1 MKTQSILKLAVA
13 SLVILALAGCRKE
26 KPAPQ
31 PEPPRPQPEVP
42 EFTEGLTVVADY
54 YGDAYGVGYDDYELY
69 FQIGAKNSDGAFAAD
84 GIELA
89 LDILVAEG
97 SAVLFPGGK
106 YYLTDG
112 SYRSAG
118 ILPSIPTTLKEYLL
132 ANGMSL
138 EGYSA
143 AELASVYSYGNTS
156 FYVQESPD
164 KWWLAAVDK
173 AELEVTVNGAEYTFE
188 VKFEAGG
195 DSYTYKYKGPL
206 TICDRREDPPTNVPN
221 RTMEGIN
228 NVYAYNYGHIWG
240 DDTDDWFIYLYN
252 DTNEWLEIEFVSD
265 TQDGG
270 LPTGTFRVPADFFDV
285 EKIPARAP
293 CPLYFDEYDEC
304 YYGTYYAQD
313 DAVVLGAT
321 DGSLQV
327 SAVGDNYKLNLLF
340 YDEEVDEYFELKY
353 TGAIEVNYEDYVTTA
368 TKSMQQRPARGRR
381 PATKLLRS
389 TKIRPGSGARRM
401 VL

>member
-89 LDILVAEG
+89 LDILIAEG
-97 SAVLFPGGK
+97 SAVLVPEGK
-106 YYLTDG
+106 YYLTNG

-156 FYVQESPD
+156 FYVQVSPD
-164 KWWLAAVDK
+164 KWWLAAVDE
-173 AELEVTVNGAEYTFE
+173 AELEVTVNGAEYIFE

-206 TICDRREDPPTNVPN
+206 TICDRREVPPTDEPA

-228 NVYAYNYGHIWG
+228 KVYAYNDGHVWG
-240 DDTDDWFIYLYN
+240 DDTDDWIIYLYN
-252 DTNEWLEIEFVSD
+252 DTSEWLEIEFVTR

-270 LPTGTFRVPADFFDV
+270 LPAGTYSVPADFY
-285 EKIPARAP
+285 EISPIPAGTLCA
-293 CPLYFDEYDEC
+293 LYEDDGA
-304 YYGTYYAQD
+304 YYGTYYAIGD
-313 DAVVLGAT
+313 EVVLGAT
-321 DGSLQV
+321 EGQLKVTALGSK
-327 SAVGDNYKLNLLF
+327 YKLDLSF
-340 YDEEVDEYFELKY
+340 YDGDMNQYFQVIY
-353 TGAIEVNYEDYVTTA
+353 TGAIEVSREEYVTTA